1 MKHIVLVFSVVLVA
15 GGLVLTSQAAKN
27 KAPNPDLANVHSIF
41 IEGNNEAAIRARKFF
56 TDHES
61 CFTLTS
67 DKNAAD
73 GILSIEQESNVQSM
87 VWGNATRVN
96 GGLTTKDGKLVWSDT
111 KLSSGAAAAL
121 RLLLNSFSEA
131 ACGEKMKK
139 K

>member
-1 MKHIVLVFSVVLVA
+1 MKQITSVFLLVLVA
-15 GGLVLTSQAAKN
+15 GGVVLTSQAAKN

-41 IEGNNEAAIRARKFF
+41 IEGNNEAAIKARKFF

-61 CFTLTS
+61 CITLTS

-73 GILSIEQESNVQSM
+73 GILSMDQESNVRSM
-87 VWGNATRVN
+87 VWGNGTRVN

-111 KLSSGAAAAL
+111 KLSSGAPAAL
-121 RLLLNSFSEA
+121 RLLLDSFSEA